1 MKILAIT
8 RNVGDPAPY
17 LEAERQRT
25 IELHGAG
32 VVEHLW
38 LKADRSGAV
47 LVLEVADAEEAR
59 RLLTTLP
66 VVQSGAAELAAVIEL
81 VPAV

>member
-1 MKILAIT
+1 
-8 RNVGDPAPY
+8 
-17 LEAERQRT
+17 
-25 IELHGAG
+25 
-32 VVEHLW
+32 
-38 LKADRSGAV
+38 V

-81 VPAV
+81 LPAL